1 MRWQDSLHLALRAL
15 TAHRLRSFLTLLG
28 IGVGIA
34 AVILLTSIGEGLHR
48 FVLAEFGQFGT
59 NVINL
64 HPGRQGARGGP
75 PGLPS
80 TARDL
85 TLDDAAALARLPNVR
100 NVSGSVSGN
109 AEVRA
114 QGRVRRSTVLG
125 VGPQMQE
132 VYSMRVGVGQFLPPD
147 EAASARA
154 FVVLGPKLARELFG
168 SANALGE
175 RVEIGAERF
184 RVVGI
189 MEEKGQFLGID
200 LDDAA
205 YIPVVR
211 GMALYQRDGLMEI
224 ALTYDPEA
232 PAARVAEAVKK
243 LMIARH
249 GREDFSVLTQEDM
262 LATLS
267 NILDLLTAAVGALG
281 AISLLVGGVGIVT
294 IMSIA
299 VTERTGEIGL
309 LVALGARRR
318 TILAL
323 FLGEAVVLA
332 GIGGL
337 LGLLAGAGLAQ
348 LVGLLVPAMPV
359 ATPWQYALAA
369 EVVAVVVGLAAGV
382 LPARRAARLDAVEA
396 LRASL
401 ELPGVRDE
409 VESLRRILPGTAL
422 LDEQFT
428 VGQFHDESSRGEYR
442 IVHIAS
448 HGVFGGSA
456 EASFIMAYDDVLSM
470 NSLEALLRS
479 DRLRAR
485 PIELLG
491 LSACQT
497 AEGNDRAPLGFA
509 GAAIKARARA
519 VLGTLWPVEDNA
531 AKTVMQRFYAAVAAG
546 SSKGDALREAQLAL
560 LAKPETAHP
569 FFWAPFVLIGNWQ

>member
-1 MRWQDSLHLALRAL
+1 MLFADALQLALRAV
-15 TAHRLRSFLTLLG
+15 TAQRLRSFLTLLG
-28 IGVGIA
+28 IAVGIA

-85 TLDDAAALARLPNVR
+85 TLDDADALARLPHVR
-100 NVSGSVSGN
+100 HVTGSVSGN

-132 VYSMRVGVGQFLPPD
+132 VYSMRVRVGQFLPPD

-168 SANALGE
+168 STIALGE
-175 RVEIGAERF
+175 HVEIGAERF
-184 RVVGI
+184 RVVGV

-243 LMIARH
+243 RMIARH
-249 GREDFSVLTQEDM
+249 GREDFTVLTQEDM

-337 LGLLAGAGLAQ
+337 LGLLVGAGLAQ

-359 ATPWQYALAA
+359 ATPWRYALAA
-369 EVVAVVVGLAAGV
+369 EGVAIVVGLAAGV

-396 LRASL
+396 LRA
-401 ELPGVRDE
+401 E
-409 VESLRRILPGTAL
+409 
-422 LDEQFT
+422 
-428 VGQFHDESSRGEYR
+428 
-442 IVHIAS
+442 
-448 HGVFGGSA
+448 
-456 EASFIMAYDDVLSM
+456 
-470 NSLEALLRS
+470 
-479 DRLRAR
+479 
-485 PIELLG
+485 
-491 LSACQT
+491 
-497 AEGNDRAPLGFA
+497 
-509 GAAIKARARA
+509 
-519 VLGTLWPVEDNA
+519 
-531 AKTVMQRFYAAVAAG
+531 
-546 SSKGDALREAQLAL
+546 
-560 LAKPETAHP
+560 
-569 FFWAPFVLIGNWQ
+569 